1 ALRTGDPARAR
12 RPALAAIAADPLDEA
27 AHRALMRA
35 HVLAGQQDQA
45 ARVYA
50 RLRAALAA
58 ELGIDPAPATR
69 DLLRSILQ
77 QDCNA
82 GRDADVVPIP

>member
-1 ALRTGDPARAR
+1 
-12 RPALAAIAADPLDEA
+12 
-27 AHRALMRA
+27 
-35 HVLAGQQDQA
+35 
-45 ARVYA
+45 VYA
-50 RLRAALAA
+50 RLRAALAT

-77 QDCNA
+77 RDCNG